1 MIHKKPPIRSDRGLS
16 CYPSLQNK
24 RAFFFILDGIGE
36 QRVLAHSGKIAGTV
50 IPIGIALLDMLQQN

>member
-16 CYPSLQNK
+16 CYPSLQ
-24 RAFFFILDGIGE
+24 AFFFILDGIGE